1 MNRTLSGSD
10 GGSSPERDLLTVAA
24 YVREQGD
31 LDARLIAE
39 IKNVAL
45 TAKRASVRHR
55 AAQYLIDHW
64 DPVPRPPVLEITT
77 GPVSIGWTPDPSS
90 SPTRLAPTNGSS
102 TTPSGPIALGP
113 ASSSATDALESL

>member
-1 MNRTLSGSD
+1 VSAREGELGQSPD
-10 GGSSPERDLLTVAA
+10 GQLLTVVE
-24 YVREQGD
+24 YVKRAGGD

>member
-1 MNRTLSGSD
+1 MTLGEAGQSR
-10 GGSSPERDLLTVAA
+10 EVHLLTVAE
-24 YVREQGD
+24 YVKREGGD

-90 SPTRLAPTNGSS
+90 SPTRLVPTNGSS
-102 TTPSGPIALGP
+102 TTPSSSIALGP
-113 ASSSATDALESL
+113 ASSYATDALESL